1 MKRELHIDSDS
12 NSFTEEAYIHYGQ
25 VGLGEMPISR
35 RGEVKGLNG
44 PKSEGRKEGRKGSS
58 IVVEN
63 DAGNTRIYAH
73 RCREKTHLSA
83 LAVADLFA
91 RHAAFPR
98 REKSGLFI

>member
-1 MKRELHIDSDS
+1 M
-12 NSFTEEAYIHYGQ
+12 GQ
-25 VGLGEMPISR
+25 
-35 RGEVKGLNG
+35 NQ
-44 PKSEGRKEGRKGSS
+44 KEGRKGSS

-73 RCREKTHLSA
+73 RCTEKTHLSA

-98 REKSGLFI
+98 REKSGLFIWGGMGLGESRSGDSRDAGQR